1 MRRDGVELERKV
13 ALVTGAAAGLG
24 EAAARRLA
32 AAGAAVVVTDIDERG
47 ADVADSLSGS
57 FLRHD
62 VASEDDWA
70 VAVAQTERT
79 HGRLDI
85 LVNNAGITLMG
96 SIEEMDLAG
105 FRRTIDIDLVGS
117 FLGCKAALP
126 AMKRAGGG
134 SIVNIASISGLQ
146 ASANLVAY
154 NAAKAGVT
162 LMTKSIA
169 LHCAQTRTG
178 IRVNSVHPGVI
189 RTAMLDKVMAQVSD
203 PEALMA
209 GFVATHPIGHIGEP
223 DDIAEMVLYLA
234 SDRAKFVTGAAMVVD
249 GGATI

>member
-1 MRRDGVELERKV
+1 MELEGKV

-32 AAGAAVVVTDIDERG
+32 AAGARVVVTDVDEGNG
-47 ADVADSLSGS
+47 AAVAESIGGD
-57 FLRHD
+57 FHRHD
-62 VASEDDWA
+62 VADEGDWA
-70 VAVAQTERT
+70 RVIAAVDAGQA
-79 HGRLDI
+79 RLDI
-85 LVNNAGITLMG
+85 LVNNAGTTLMG

-105 FRRTIDIDLVGS
+105 FRRTIDVDLVGT

-126 AMKRAGGG
+126 LMKHGGGG
-134 SIVNIASISGLQ
+134 SIVNIASIAGLQ
-146 ASANLVAY
+146 AAANLVAY

-169 LHCAQTRTG
+169 LHCANERTG
-178 IRVNSVHPGVI
+178 IRVNSIHPGVI
-189 RTAMLDKVMAQVSD
+189 RTAMLDKVMAQVAD
-203 PEALMA
+203 PDALMA
-209 GFVATHPIGHIGEP
+209 GFVAVHPIGHIGEP

>member
-1 MRRDGVELERKV
+1 MELTGKV

-24 EAAARRLA
+24 EAIARRLA
-32 AAGAAVVVTDIDERG
+32 AEGATVVVTDIEDAQG
-47 ADVADSLSGS
+47 KAVAADLPNATYLHHDVADEQGW
-57 FLRHD
+57 
-62 VASEDDWA
+62 ASVIAATNDA
-70 VAVAQTERT
+70 

-96 SIEEMDLAG
+96 SLEEMDLAR
-105 FRRTIDIDLVGS
+105 FRKTLDVDLVGP

-126 AMKRAGGG
+126 LMRAGGGG

-169 LHCAQTRTG
+169 LHCAETRSG
-178 IRVNSVHPGVI
+178 VRCNSVHPGVI
-189 RTAMLDKVMAQVSD
+189 RTAMLDKVMAQVAD
-203 PEALMA
+203 PDALMA

-223 DDIAEMVLYLA
+223 DDIAEMVLFLA
-234 SDRAKFVTGAAMVVD
+234 SDRSKFITGAAMMVD
-249 GGATI
+249 GGATA

>member
-1 MRRDGVELERKV
+1 MELQGKV

-24 EAAARRLA
+24 EAAARKLA
-32 AAGAAVVVTDIDERG
+32 EAGASVVVTDIEVSTGEAVAG
-47 ADVADSLSGS
+47 AIGGTFV
-57 FLRHD
+57 RHD
-62 VASEDDWA
+62 VTSEADWTAAIDA
-70 VAVAQTERT
+70 VERSQ
-79 HGRLDI
+79 GRLDI

-96 SIEEMDLAG
+96 SVEEMDLAG
-105 FRRTIDIDLVGS
+105 FRRTLDVDLVGT
-117 FLGCKAALP
+117 FIGCKLAIPL
-126 AMKRAGGG
+126 MTRSGGG
-134 SIVNIASISGLQ
+134 SIVNIASIAGLQ

-169 LHCAQTRTG
+169 MHCATTGTG

-189 RTAMLDKVMAQVSD
+189 RTAMLDKVMAQV
-203 PEALMA
+203 PNPRELME
-209 GFVATHPIGHIGEP
+209 GFVAVHPIGHIGEP

-234 SDRAKFVTGAAMVVD
+234 SARSKFVTGAAMVVD

>member
-1 MRRDGVELERKV
+1 MELQGKV
-13 ALVTGAAAGLG
+13 ALVTGASTGLG

-32 AAGAAVVVTDIDERG
+32 AEGARLVVSDVDDAAGE
-47 ADVADSLSGS
+47 
-57 FLRHD
+57 
-62 VASEDDWA
+62 A
-70 VAVAQTERT
+70 VAATLPGAIYQRLDVVEEQDWKRCIAAISGKF
-79 HGRLDI
+79 GRLDI

-96 SIEEMDLAG
+96 SIEEMDLER
-105 FRRTIDIDLVGS
+105 FRRTLDVDLVGT
-117 FLGCKAALP
+117 FLGCKLALP
-126 AMKRAGGG
+126 LMRASGGG
-134 SIVNIASISGLQ
+134 SIINIASISGLQ

-169 LHCAQTRTG
+169 LHCATQRYG
-178 IRVNSVHPGVI
+178 IRVNSIHPGVI
-189 RTAMLDKVMAQVSD
+189 RTAMLDKVMAQVPNPD
-203 PEALMA
+203 ELMA

-234 SDRAKFVTGAAMVVD
+234 SDRSKFITGTAMVID

>member
-1 MRRDGVELERKV
+1 MELEGRV

-32 AAGAAVVVTDIDERG
+32 AAGAAVVVTDIDEANG
-47 ADVADSLSGS
+47 EAVAESLGGL

-62 VASEDDWA
+62 VASESDWA
-70 VAVAQTERT
+70 AAIAGTDSK
-79 HGRLDI
+79 HGRLDV

-105 FRRTIDIDLVGS
+105 FRRTIDIDLVGT

-126 AMKRAGGG
+126 LMKRGGGG
-134 SIVNIASISGLQ
+134 SIVNIASIAGLQ
-146 ASANLVAY
+146 AAANLVAY

-169 LHCAQTRTG
+169 LHCAREGTG

-189 RTAMLDKVMAQVSD
+189 RTAMLDKVMAQVPNPD
-203 PEALMA
+203 ELMA
-209 GFVATHPIGHIGEP
+209 GFVAVHPIGHIGEP

-234 SDRAKFVTGAAMVVD
+234 SDRSKFVTGAQMVVD

>member
-1 MRRDGVELERKV
+1 MELAGKI

-24 EAAARRLA
+24 EAAARKLA
-32 AAGAAVVVTDIDERG
+32 AAGATLVVTDIDEANG
-47 ADVADSLSGS
+47 QAVAESLGGT
-57 FLRHD
+57 FHRHD
-62 VASEDDWA
+62 VADEGDWA
-70 VAVAQTERT
+70 AVIAATEQA
-79 HGRLDI
+79 HGRLDV

-105 FRRTIDIDLVGS
+105 FRRTIDIDLIGT

-126 AMKRAGGG
+126 LMKAGGGG
-134 SIVNIASISGLQ
+134 SIVNIASIAGLS

-169 LHCAQTRTG
+169 MHCATTRTG

-189 RTAMLDKVMAQVSD
+189 RTAMLDKVMAQVAD

-209 GFVATHPIGHIGEP
+209 GFVAVHPIGHIGEP

-234 SDRAKFVTGAAMVVD
+234 SDRSKFVTGAQMVID

>member
-1 MRRDGVELERKV
+1 MSNELEGKV

-32 AAGAAVVVTDIDERG
+32 QAGATVVVTDIETGTG
-47 ADVADSLSGS
+47 AAVAASIGKAI
-57 FLRHD
+57 FIRHD
-62 VASEDDWA
+62 VTSEEDWA
-70 VAVAQTERT
+70 HAIAETET
-79 HGRLDI
+79 QFGRLDI

-105 FRRTIDIDLVGS
+105 FRRTLDIDLVGP
-117 FLGCKAALP
+117 FIGCQAALP
-126 AMKRAGGG
+126 LMKKGGGG
-134 SIVNIASISGLQ
+134 SIVNIASIAGLS

-162 LMTKSIA
+162 LMSKSIA
-169 LHCAQTRTG
+169 LHCANERTG
-178 IRVNSVHPGVI
+178 IRVNSIHPGVI
-189 RTAMLDKVMAQVSD
+189 RTAMLEKVMSQVPN
-203 PEALMA
+203 PEELMA

-234 SDRAKFVTGAAMVVD
+234 SDRSKFVTGAAMVVD

>member
-1 MRRDGVELERKV
+1 MELQGKV
-13 ALVTGAAAGLG
+13 ALVTGASTGLG

-32 AAGAAVVVTDIDERG
+32 AEGARLVVSDVDDSAGE
-47 ADVADSLSGS
+47 
-57 FLRHD
+57 
-62 VASEDDWA
+62 A
-70 VAVAQTERT
+70 VAASLPGAIYQHLDIVEEQDWKRCIAAISGKF
-79 HGRLDI
+79 GRLDI

-96 SIEEMDLAG
+96 SIEEMDLER
-105 FRRTIDIDLVGS
+105 FRRTLDVDLVGT
-117 FLGCKAALP
+117 FLGCKLALP
-126 AMKRAGGG
+126 LMRASGGG
-134 SIVNIASISGLQ
+134 SIINIASISGLQ

-169 LHCAQTRTG
+169 LHCATQRYG
-178 IRVNSVHPGVI
+178 IRVNSIHPGVI
-189 RTAMLDKVMAQVSD
+189 RTAMLDKVMAQVPNPD
-203 PEALMA
+203 ELMA

-234 SDRAKFVTGAAMVVD
+234 SDRSKFITGTAMVID

>member
-1 MRRDGVELERKV
+1 MTKELEGKV

-32 AAGAAVVVTDIDERG
+32 EAGAKVVVTDIEVATGEAVATSIGG
-47 ADVADSLSGS
+47 AFV
-57 FLRHD
+57 RHD
-62 VASEDDWA
+62 VTSEDDWA
-70 VAVAQTERT
+70 VAIAETEARF
-79 HGRLDI
+79 GRLDV

-105 FRRTIDIDLVGS
+105 FRRTVDVDLVGT
-117 FLGCKAALP
+117 FIGCKVALP
-126 AMKRAGGG
+126 LMARGGGG

-146 ASANLVAY
+146 AAANLVAY

-169 LHCAQTRTG
+169 LHCANQRNG
-178 IRVNSVHPGVI
+178 IRVNSIHPGVI
-189 RTAMLDKVMAQVSD
+189 RTAMLEKVMSQVPD

-209 GFVATHPIGHIGEP
+209 GFVAVHPIGHIGEP
-223 DDIAEMVLYLA
+223 DDIAEMVLFLA
-234 SDRAKFVTGAAMVVD
+234 SERAKFITGAAMVVD

>member
-1 MRRDGVELERKV
+1 MELEGKV

-32 AAGAAVVVTDIDERG
+32 AAGATVIVTDIDEGG
-47 ADVADSLSGS
+47 AAVAESLAGS

-62 VASEDDWA
+62 VVSEEDWA
-70 VAVAQTERT
+70 AAIAHAEQR

-96 SIEEMDLAG
+96 SIEQMDLAG
-105 FRRTIDIDLVGS
+105 FRRTIDIDLIGT

-126 AMKRAGGG
+126 LMKRGGGG

-169 LHCAQTRTG
+169 LHCAETRTG

-189 RTAMLDKVMAQVSD
+189 RTAMLDKVMAQVPN
-203 PEALMA
+203 PEELMA
-209 GFVATHPIGHIGEP
+209 GFVATHPVGHIGEP
-223 DDIAEMVLYLA
+223 GDIAEMVLFLA
-234 SDRAKFVTGAAMVVD
+234 SDRSKFVTGAAMVVD

>member
-1 MRRDGVELERKV
+1 MELEGKV

-32 AAGAAVVVTDIDERG
+32 AAGAAVVVTDIDAG
-47 ADVADSLSGS
+47 GGTVAASLGGL

-62 VASEDDWA
+62 VASEEDWA
-70 VAVAQTERT
+70 AAIAATDAR

-105 FRRTIDIDLVGS
+105 FRRTIDIDLVGT

-126 AMKRAGGG
+126 LMKRNGGG

-162 LMTKSIA
+162 LMSKSIA

-189 RTAMLDKVMAQVSD
+189 RTAMLDKVMAQVPN
-203 PEALMA
+203 PEELMA
-209 GFVATHPIGHIGEP
+209 GFVATHPVGHIGEP
-223 DDIAEMVLYLA
+223 EDIAEMVLFLA
-234 SDRAKFVTGAAMVVD
+234 SERSKFVTGATMVVD

>member
-1 MRRDGVELERKV
+1 MELQGKV

-24 EAAARRLA
+24 DAAARRLA
-32 AAGAAVVVTDIDERG
+32 EAGATVVVTDIDEGG
-47 ADVADSLSGS
+47 AAVAESLGGS
-57 FLRHD
+57 FVRHD
-62 VASEDDWA
+62 VASETDWA
-70 VAVAQTERT
+70 DAIAHVERR

-96 SIEEMDLAG
+96 SIEDMDLAG
-105 FRRTIDIDLVGS
+105 FRRTIDIDLIGT

-126 AMKRAGGG
+126 LMKRGGGG

-178 IRVNSVHPGVI
+178 IRVNSIHPGVI
-189 RTAMLDKVMAQVSD
+189 RTAMLDKVMAQVPN
-203 PEALMA
+203 PEELMA
-209 GFVATHPIGHIGEP
+209 GFVATHPVGHIGEP
-223 DDIAEMVLYLA
+223 GDIAEMVLFLA
-234 SDRAKFVTGAAMVVD
+234 SDRSKFVTGAAMAVD

>member
-1 MRRDGVELERKV
+1 MELAGKV

-32 AAGAAVVVTDIDERG
+32 AAGASIVVTDIDETNG
-47 ADVADSLSGS
+47 VAVADALGGV

-62 VASEDDWA
+62 VAIEGDWA
-70 VAVAQTERT
+70 GVIAEVERC
-79 HGRLDI
+79 HGRLDV

-96 SIEEMDLAG
+96 SIEEMSLEG
-105 FRRTIDIDLVGS
+105 FRRTIDIDLVGT

-126 AMKRAGGG
+126 LMKRGGGG
-134 SIVNIASISGLQ
+134 SIVNIASIAGLK

-162 LMTKSIA
+162 LMTQSIA
-169 LHCAQTRTG
+169 LHCATARTG
-178 IRVNSVHPGVI
+178 IRVNSIHPGVI
-189 RTAMLDKVMAQVSD
+189 RTAMLDKVMAQVPD
-203 PEALMA
+203 PDALMA
-209 GFVATHPIGHIGEP
+209 GFVATHPIGHIGEA

-234 SDRAKFVTGAAMVVD
+234 SDRSKFITGAQMVID

>member
-1 MRRDGVELERKV
+1 MELTGKV

-32 AAGAAVVVTDIDERG
+32 QAGATLVVTDVEEAAGAAVAATLPG
-47 ADVADSLSGS
+47 GG

-62 VASEDDWA
+62 VASEADWA
-70 VAVAQTERT
+70 RVIAAVERD
-79 HGRLDI
+79 HGRLDV

-96 SIEEMDLAG
+96 SIAEMDLEG
-105 FRRTIDIDLVGS
+105 FRRTIDVDLVGT

-126 AMKRAGGG
+126 LMTRGGGG
-134 SIVNIASISGLQ
+134 SIVNIASIAGLQ

-162 LMTKSIA
+162 LMSKSIA
-169 LHCAQTRTG
+169 MHCATARTN
-178 IRVNSVHPGVI
+178 IRVNTVHPGVI
-189 RTAMLDKVMAQVSD
+189 RTAMLDKVMAQVPD

-209 GFVATHPIGHIGEP
+209 GFVAVHPIGHIGEP
-223 DDIAEMVLYLA
+223 DDVAEMVLYLA
-234 SDRAKFVTGAAMVVD
+234 SDRSKFVTGAAMVVD

>member
-1 MRRDGVELERKV
+1 MELTGKV

-24 EAAARRLA
+24 KAAADRLA
-32 AAGAAVVVTDIDERG
+32 AAGATLVLTDVDESG
-47 ADVADSLSGS
+47 AAAAASLPGAI
-57 FLRHD
+57 FLQHD
-62 VASEDDWA
+62 VSNEEDWA
-70 VAVAQTERT
+70 RVISEVDARY
-79 HGRLDI
+79 GRLDV

-105 FRRTIDIDLVGS
+105 FRRTLDVDLVGV

-126 AMKRAGGG
+126 LMRRTGG
-134 SIVNIASISGLQ
+134 SIINISSISGLK

-169 LHCAQTRTG
+169 LHCAAARTG
-178 IRVNSVHPGVI
+178 IRCNSVHPGVI
-189 RTAMLDKVMAQVSD
+189 RTAMLEKVMAQVSD
-203 PEALMA
+203 PKALMD

-234 SDRAKFVTGAAMVVD
+234 SDRSKFITGAAMIVD
-249 GGATI
+249 GGATM

>member
-1 MRRDGVELERKV
+1 MELEGRV

-32 AAGAAVVVTDIDERG
+32 EAGATVIVTDIDESG
-47 ADVADSLSGS
+47 AVVAESLGGS
-57 FLRHD
+57 FVRHD

-70 VAVAQTERT
+70 AAIAHAEDR

-105 FRRTIDIDLVGS
+105 FRRTIDIDLIGT
-117 FLGCKAALP
+117 FLGCKAALSP
-126 AMKRAGGG
+126 MKRTGGG

-169 LHCAQTRTG
+169 LHCAQTRTD

-209 GFVATHPIGHIGEP
+209 GFVATHPVGHIGEP
-223 DDIAEMVLYLA
+223 DDIAEMVLFLA
-234 SDRAKFVTGAAMVVD
+234 SDRSKFVTGAAMVVD

>member
-1 MRRDGVELERKV
+1 MELQGKV

-32 AAGAAVVVTDIDERG
+32 AAGAAVVVTDIDEAAGR
-47 ADVADSLSGS
+47 AVAESLGGI
-57 FLRHD
+57 FVRHD
-62 VASEDDWA
+62 VVSEEDWA
-70 VAVAQTERT
+70 AAIAATEDRY
-79 HGRLDI
+79 GRLDV

-105 FRRTIDIDLVGS
+105 FRRTIDVDLVGT
-117 FLGCKAALP
+117 FIGCKAALP
-126 AMKRAGGG
+126 LMKRGGGG
-134 SIVNIASISGLQ
+134 SIVNIASIAGLQ

-162 LMTKSIA
+162 LMSKSIA
-169 LHCAQTRTG
+169 LHCAETRSG
-178 IRVNSVHPGVI
+178 IRVNTIHPGVI
-189 RTAMLDKVMAQVSD
+189 RTAMLDKVMAQVPNPD
-203 PEALMA
+203 ELMA
-209 GFVATHPIGHIGEP
+209 GFVAVHPIGHIGEP

-234 SDRAKFVTGAAMVVD
+234 SDRSKFVTGATMVVD

>member
-1 MRRDGVELERKV
+1 MELNGKV

-24 EAAARRLA
+24 EAAARALA
-32 AAGAAVVVTDIDERG
+32 AAGATVIVTDIEEAEG
-47 ADVADSLSGS
+47 KAVADSIDGR

-62 VASEDDWA
+62 VTSEGDWSRA
-70 VAVAQTERT
+70 VGLADAEF
-79 HGRLDI
+79 GRLDV

-105 FRRTIDIDLVGS
+105 LRRTLDVDLVGT
-117 FLGCKAALP
+117 FIGCKAAIPL
-126 AMKRAGGG
+126 MTRGGGG
-134 SIVNIASISGLQ
+134 SIVNIASIAGLQ

-162 LMTKSIA
+162 LMSKSIA
-169 LHCAQTRTG
+169 MHCATQRTG
-178 IRVNSVHPGVI
+178 IRVNTIHPGVI
-189 RTAMLDKVMAQVSD
+189 RTAMLDKVMAQVDD

-209 GFVATHPIGHIGEP
+209 GFVAVHPIGHIGEP
-223 DDIAEMVLYLA
+223 EDVAEMVVFLA
-234 SDRAKFVTGAAMVVD
+234 SSRSKFITGAAMVVD

>member
-1 MRRDGVELERKV
+1 MELAGKV

-32 AAGAAVVVTDIDERG
+32 AEGAAVVVTDVDEANGRAVAESLG
-47 ADVADSLSGS
+47 ALFVAHDVADE
-57 FLRHD
+57 
-62 VASEDDWA
+62 AAWA
-70 VAVAQTERT
+70 RAIEATEAR

-96 SIEEMDLAG
+96 SIEEMSLEG
-105 FRRTIDIDLVGS
+105 FRRTIDIDLIGT

-126 AMKRAGGG
+126 VMKRGGGG

-162 LMTKSIA
+162 LMSKSIA
-169 LHCAQTRTG
+169 MHCATTRTG
-178 IRVNSVHPGVI
+178 IRVNTVHPGVI
-189 RTAMLDKVMAQVSD
+189 RTAMLDKVMAQVPD
-203 PEALMA
+203 PDALMA
-209 GFVATHPIGHIGEP
+209 GFVAVHPIGHIGEP

-234 SDRAKFVTGAAMVVD
+234 SDRSKFVTGATMVVD